1 MTRRDGDVDPGM
13 LNPHALYVLAD
24 DALERTP
31 DQVPA
36 PPVLVHALDGFVDAG
51 SAATLAVRH
60 LLEQLPN
67 RVVARF
73 DVDQLID
80 YRSRRPRMRFS
91 ADRFT
96 SFDAPS
102 LVVHEVALP
111 DSSRLYLLVGPEP
124 DTQWERFAVA
134 VRQLVETLGVR
145 LTVGLHGIPWAAP
158 HTRPIGMT
166 SHASER
172 ELIAGR
178 PRWIGEVDVPGHVDA
193 LLELRLAQS
202 GHPSMGFT
210 AHVPHYLATTE
221 FPPAAVALLE
231 ALADVVGVDVPT
243 QALRDAGSEVLGQV
257 DAQVAESAE
266 TLEAI
271 RGLERQYDAVTAGR
285 ALHGP
290 GLMAPTLPPEEM
302 PDADELAADV
312 ERFLR
317 ELDG

>member
-1 MTRRDGDVDPGM
+1 M
-13 LNPHALYVLAD
+13 LNPRDLYALGD

-36 PPVLVHALDGFVDAG
+36 APVLVHALDGFVDAG
-51 SAATLAVRH
+51 AAATLAVTH
-60 LLEQLPN
+60 LLSELPN

-96 SFDAPS
+96 SFDAPA

-124 DTQWERFAVA
+124 DTQWERFAAA
-134 VRQLVETLGVR
+134 VQQLVETLGVR
-145 LTVGLHGIPWAAP
+145 LAVGLHGIPWAAP

-166 SHASER
+166 SHASDR

-178 PRWIGEVDVPGHVDA
+178 PRWIGDVDVPGHVDA
-193 LLELRLAQS
+193 LLELRLAEA

-231 ALADVVGVDVPT
+231 ALSDVVGVELPT
-243 QALRDAGSEVLGQV
+243 EALRDAGGEVLRQV
-257 DAQVAESAE
+257 DAQVTESAE
-266 TLEAI
+266 TLDAI
-271 RGLERQYDAVTAGR
+271 RALERQYDAVAAGR
-285 ALHGP
+285 TLEGP
-290 GLMAPTLPPEEM
+290 GLMSPTLPPEEM

-317 ELDG
+317 ELEG